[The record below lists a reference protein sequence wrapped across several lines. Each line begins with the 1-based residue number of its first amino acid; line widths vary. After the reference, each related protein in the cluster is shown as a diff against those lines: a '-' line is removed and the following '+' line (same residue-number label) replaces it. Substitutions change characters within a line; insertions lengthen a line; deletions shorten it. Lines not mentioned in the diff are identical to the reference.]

1 MRCFSL
7 VLPLLL
13 LLGSAGAQ
21 AWSNHALATGLVF
34 QPTLGKAPPVTVE
47 PLEDFLAAETDGLV
61 QRLAQQDAFARSAF
75 AHYPALDAR
84 LHFTGEDAAV
94 PALLGALRLNPAT
107 RLDYFVQAVPGTDD
121 WQQLPALTPSA
132 VLVYQDL
139 DAWRDWRYYR
149 LTPGQRVSPLAVL
162 ASASDEPDYG
172 MDINLFVDG
181 DSEHGR
187 VYGFGRQPFG
197 ADGYEHS
204 SQAPFHMTF
213 YDLPWIVQRLAP
225 ELSRTYPL
233 LRAYQFFDLARFAF
247 DTGHPYWGYRFAGW
261 GLHYVQDLTQPYHS
275 ALMPGFNTAELLW
288 LYARSALGWPAPL
301 NAAIGR
307 VAHRHTLLE
316 DRQLAGL
323 RQQLAEPDHQSLEQ
337 ALLDARANAG
347 YPAFDAHYPYRVI
360 AAQSHASAGLVDA
373 QTGER
378 AQITGLMVE
387 LTRQFGAHSR
397 QAIATVLTPANGD

>member
-1 MRCFSL
+1 MRRFSL

-21 AWSNHALATGLVF
+21 AWSNHALASGVVF
-34 QPTLGKAPPVTVE
+34 QPLLAGAPPVAVE
-47 PLEDFLAAETDGLV
+47 SLEQFVVAEAEGLA
-61 QRLAQQDAFARSAF
+61 QRLAQQDAFAQASF

-84 LHFTGEDAAV
+84 LRFTGERADV
-94 PALLGALRLNPAT
+94 PALLRALRLNPAT
-107 RLDYFVQAVPGTDD
+107 RLGYFVQAVPGTED
-121 WQQLPALTPSA
+121 WQQLPVLAQSA
-132 VLVYQDL
+132 VLIYRDL
-139 DAWRDWRYYR
+139 DSWRPWRFYG

-181 DSEHGR
+181 GSEQGAL
-187 VYGFGRQPFG
+187 YGFGRQPFG

-213 YDLPWIVQRLAP
+213 YDLPWIVRTLAP
-225 ELSRTYPL
+225 ELSRTYPS

-275 ALMPGFNTAELLW
+275 ALMPGFNTAALLW
-288 LYARSALGWPAPL
+288 LYTQSALGQPAAL
-301 NAAIGR
+301 NDAIGR

-316 DRQLAGL
+316 DRQMASLA
-323 RQQLAEPDHQSLEQ
+323 QQLAEPGLQSLEL
-337 ALLDARANAG
+337 ALTDDRQDAD
-347 YPAFDAHYPYRVI
+347 YPAFDAGYLYRVI
-360 AAQSHASAGLVDA
+360 AAQSHASAGPVDA
-373 QTGER
+373 QTGQA
-378 AQITGLMVE
+378 AQDNPVSPLLVE
-387 LTRQFGAHSR
+387 LSRHFGQHSR
-397 QAIATVLTPANGD
+397 QALAPLLAR

>member
-1 MRCFSL
+1 MRCYQL
-7 VLPLLL
+7 VLPLLM
-13 LLGSAGAQ
+13 LLGSTGAQ
-21 AWSNHALATGLVF
+21 AWSNHALATGVVF
-34 QPTLGKAPPVTVE
+34 QQVLGGAPAVTVE
-47 PLEDFLAAETDGLV
+47 SLEDFLAAESADLAN
-61 QRLAQQDAFARSAF
+61 RLAQQDAFAQRTFS
-75 AHYPALDAR
+75 HYPALAEPLR
-84 LHFTGEDAAV
+84 FTGERTDVTAF
-94 PALLGALRLNPAT
+94 LRALRLNPAT
-107 RLDYFVQAVPGTDD
+107 RLGYFVQAVPGTDD
-121 WQQLPALTPSA
+121 WQPLPDLSQSD
-132 VLVYQDL
+132 VLVYQNL
-139 DAWRDWRYYR
+139 EGWQGWHFYR
-149 LTPGQRVSPLAVL
+149 LSPGQHVSPLAVL

-181 DSEHGR
+181 DSEHGHL
-187 VYGFGRQPFG
+187 YGFGRQPFG

-213 YDLPWIVQRLAP
+213 YELPWIVRTLAP

-288 LYARSALGWPAPL
+288 MYTQSALGWQASI

-316 DRQLAGL
+316 DRQLASL
-323 RQQLAEPDHQSLEQ
+323 RQQLNEPGQQSLEL
-337 ALLDARANAG
+337 ALSDAQANAG
-347 YPAFDAHYPYRVI
+347 YPVFDAHYPYRVI
-360 AAQSHASAGLVDA
+360 AAQSHANAGQVDA
-373 QTGER
+373 QTGESEV
-378 AQITGLMVE
+378 ITALVVD

-397 QAIATVLTPANGD
+397 QALASVRLPASGE